1 MLVYQRVNLYL
12 HTMAFAGWG
21 GKFPTLCISNHYGQ
35 VQLDDGRVSLDSN
48 SHFGPTERGFDRF
61 DGGNRR
67 MKKMKMDEGPL
78 KKMLFIV

>member
-1 MLVYQRVNLYL
+1 MVNFQLL
-12 HTMAFAGWG
+12 LNQ
-21 GKFPTLCISNHYGQ
+21 PRSGQ

-78 KKMLFIV
+78 KKNSYL